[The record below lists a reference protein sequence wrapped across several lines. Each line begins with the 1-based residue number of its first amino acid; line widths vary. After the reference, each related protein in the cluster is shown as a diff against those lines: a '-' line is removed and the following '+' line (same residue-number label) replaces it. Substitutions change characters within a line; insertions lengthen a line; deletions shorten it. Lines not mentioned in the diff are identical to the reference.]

1 MASKG
6 EYFSILLLDIWISSV
21 SSLSARKVKLSD
33 AEMASGD
40 QMFSYPKGCRWVIP
54 VDETQLCNSGEA
66 RTALGFY
73 LILRPAVYKIPL
85 YKKGALTIWCTTW
98 PHAHVHYEPCCLEPR
113 KWPIP
118 DIMGK
123 IFTGISEL
131 STYNPDHFQAQAAV
145 LLMAFVRETE

>member
-6 EYFSILLLDIWISSV
+6 EYFSTLLLDIWISSV

-40 QMFSYPKGCRWVIP
+40 QMFSYPKGLRWVIP
-54 VDETQLCNSGEA
+54 VDETQLCNAGEA
-66 RTALGFY
+66 RTALGLY
-73 LILRPAVYKIPL
+73 LISRPAVYKIPL
-85 YKKGALTIWCTTW
+85 YKKGALATWCTTW
-98 PHAHVHYEPCCLEPR
+98 PHAHVFCEPCSLELR

-131 STYNPDHFQAQAAV
+131 PTCNPDHFQAQTAV